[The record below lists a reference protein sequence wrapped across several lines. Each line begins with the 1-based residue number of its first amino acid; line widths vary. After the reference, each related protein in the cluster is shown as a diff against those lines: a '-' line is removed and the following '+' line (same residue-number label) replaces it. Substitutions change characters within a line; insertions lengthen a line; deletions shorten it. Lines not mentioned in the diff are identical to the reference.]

1 MITVAMIVIMKITS
15 FQPVWETFNE
25 SLNWT
30 FEETQHSVIKSLA
43 LLLQARGHQDK
54 TQTQAH
60 GHQDKAHFVLSGV
73 HLYQSK
79 HKWCSL
85 VPVQTVQ
92 TRPSANTHSDESSLW
107 RTLKI
112 RFETQTQ
119 YNFDLDIHKH
129 IKMWN

>member
-1 MITVAMIVIMKITS
+1 MVAMIVIMKIIL

-30 FEETQHSVIKSLA
+30 FEEIQHSEIKSLA

-54 TQTQAH
+54 TQTQPH

-79 HKWCSL
+79 QKRCSL
-85 VPVQTVQ
+85 VPAVQTVQ
-92 TRPSANTHSDESSLW
+92 TRPSANTHPHESSLW
-107 RTLKI
+107 RTLEI

-119 YNFDLDIHKH
+119 YNFDFDIHKH
-129 IKMWN
+129 TKMWN